1 MGIISWHTST
11 VFYFFLIGI
20 ISKTTILDG
29 DYSAFV
35 SIAYYL
41 ALIWLVYKYANS
53 YEPSKVQPTDF
64 NVCIVGAGF
73 SGINMGIKLKKIGKK
88 FISRQDVRAKKS
100 SNTEVEIIISTP
112 IFSLL

>member
-20 ISKTTILDG
+20 ISKTTILNG
-29 DYSAFV
+29 DYSVFV

-41 ALIWLVYKYANS
+41 ALIWLVYKYAKS
-53 YEPSKVQPTDF
+53 YEPSKVPPADF

-73 SGINMGIKLKKIGKK
+73 SGIDMGIKLKKIGKK
-88 FISRQDVRAKKS
+88 FMSRKDVRENKEKHPR
-100 SNTEVEIIISTP
+100 IQK
-112 IFSLL
+112 LKL